1 LTTMKKINRRSTAF
15 VDLSF
20 LDENERAL
28 IPTAATGEIHD
39 RDTGTVIRAP
49 VALTAPLA
57 ADMTVWVTEAENEV
71 ITATSSKEVHV
82 LTIEFDYVSEL
93 GAAHGT
99 GEFEFM
105 VTNLIGVV
113 GS

>member
-1 LTTMKKINRRSTAF
+1 MKKLNRRSTAF

-20 LDENERAL
+20 LDEDLEKV
-28 IPTAATGEIHD
+28 IPTAATSEIHD

-49 VALTAPLA
+49 GALTAPLA
-57 ADMTVWVTEAENEV
+57 ADMTVGISEAENEV
-71 ITATSSKEVHV
+71 ITGSANKEVHV
-82 LTIEFDYVSEL
+82 LTIEFDYTSAL

-105 VTNLIGVV
+105 VENLEGVIG
-113 GS
+113 S